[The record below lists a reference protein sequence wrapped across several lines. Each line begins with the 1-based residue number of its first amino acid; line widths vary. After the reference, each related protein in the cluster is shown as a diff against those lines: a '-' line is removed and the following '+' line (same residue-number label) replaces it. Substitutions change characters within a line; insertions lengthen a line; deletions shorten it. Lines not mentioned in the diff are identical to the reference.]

1 MAAGVYSE
9 LTGTSVAML
18 VNNPCVNDSRVIR
31 SAETLA
37 SLGYSVTVVCRGDAG
52 LADDQLI
59 NGVRYR
65 RVQQKSFSMG
75 YLAYGLRQAI
85 SGELLGISLPVRFAI
100 LLFWGILNR
109 LIVSSVQVATALIG
123 LRALSQ
129 SSSAHVSAPE
139 NKGAT
144 SSHRINNLVVDASRR
159 AYRSLEHDEVHFVM
173 KHTISSIAPDIIHA
187 HDLGTLSTGVALAK
201 KYESKLIYDSHELE
215 MHRNISFTK
224 RQSKR
229 RRVEEAKGIAFADS
243 VLTVSE
249 NIAAH
254 LASEYGIRPPMVIF
268 NAPKKRPYP
277 PPFLSKNLRQ
287 HAGFNTSDPFGVYV
301 GGLREDRGLEN
312 MLRAMVIWPELKFA
326 TVGPQNP
333 TFTQRFLGMAEEL
346 GVRDRLCCLGPVPTE
361 ALIDYISK
369 ADFSV
374 LPIQNVCLSY
384 YYCMPNK
391 LFESVLAGLPVSVS
405 NLKDMKEFVEHW
417 QCGLV
422 FDETDPLDI
431 AATLKKLYAQ
441 RDAYRLRGERLE
453 KFARLCSW
461 EAQEKKLERVYED
474 LAVA

>member
-1 MAAGVYSE
+1 
-9 LTGTSVAML
+9 ML
-18 VNNPCVNDSRVIR
+18 VNNPCVYDSRVVK

-37 SLGYSVTVVCRGDAG
+37 ALGYSVTVVCRGDAG
-52 LADDQLI
+52 LAINELK
-59 NGVRYR
+59 NGVRYS
-65 RVQQKSFSMG
+65 RVHKKSFSMG
-75 YLAYGLRQAI
+75 YLFYGLRQAI
-85 SGELLGISLPVRFAI
+85 SGDLLAISLPARFAI
-100 LLFWGILNR
+100 LTLWGVLH
-109 LIVSSVQVATALIG
+109 QVAISMSQVTTGLIG
-123 LRALSQ
+123 ARRFNQ
-129 SSSAHVSAPE
+129 PKRTNVSALD
-139 NKGAT
+139 NKGAA
-144 SSHRINNLVVDASRR
+144 SSHRIKNLILDAARS

-173 KHTISSIAPDIIHA
+173 KHAMSSVTPDIIHA
-187 HDLGTLSTGVALAK
+187 HDLGTLSAGVALANK
-201 KYESKLIYDSHELE
+201 HGSKLIYDSHELE

-224 RQSKR
+224 RQAKR
-229 RRVEEAKGIAFADS
+229 RRAEEASGIVSADS

-249 NIAAH
+249 SIAAH
-254 LASEYGIRPPMVIF
+254 LASDYGIRPPTVIF
-268 NAPKKRPYP
+268 NAPKKPLCLP
-277 PPFLSKNLRQ
+277 PSLTANFRQ
-287 HAGFNTSDPFGVYV
+287 HAEISASDPLGVYV
-301 GGLREDRGLEN
+301 GGVTVDRGLEN
-312 MLRAMVIWPELKFA
+312 MLRAMVLWPELKFA

-346 GVRDRLCCLGPVPTE
+346 GVRDRLCCLDPVPTE

-422 FDETDPLDI
+422 YDETDPLDI
-431 AATLKKLYAQ
+431 AATLKNLYAQ

-461 EAQEKKLERVYED
+461 EAQEKKLERVYKD